1 MTTFTVQAN
10 TTVNSDQ
17 MFGPLGFGDLEQVF
31 GSATNTT
38 ILGGGLQEVF
48 FGGLARAHQ
57 ATGRRG
63 RRVGADPGRRFD

>member
-48 FGGLARAHQ
+48 SAAWRGLIRP
-57 ATGRRG
+57 
-63 RRVGADPGRRFD
+63 RVDVAEG